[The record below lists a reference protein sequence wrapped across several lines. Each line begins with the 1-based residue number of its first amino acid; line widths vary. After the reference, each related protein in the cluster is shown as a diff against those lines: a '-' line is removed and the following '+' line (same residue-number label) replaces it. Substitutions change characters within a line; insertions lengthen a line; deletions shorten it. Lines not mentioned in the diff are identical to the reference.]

1 MPDAGFGACD
11 DATQR
16 KATQGEIAAN
26 WAGAV
31 THRRRLL
38 AAGVAFGL
46 IA

>member
-1 MPDAGFGACD
+1 MPVRALARCD